1 VSERGVMTA
10 AVRRTGGSAT
20 WEQTLAQ
27 LLRDLLGQGAAER
40 VEAVVFDVS
49 EVLTP
54 DDRKRVL
61 IRVEPRRPMSRA
73 FELAPRTGW
82 PAVSHVLH
90 VPGGHMSTGEELVS
104 LELEPLT
111 EFCAQAEPGL
121 DYVVTEAGALSASE
135 HEERVAD
142 YLFEHA
148 APRRVELSHEFF
160 GQGFETR
167 EHSASVNSILRD
179 AAEVIAETTG
189 LICEEV
195 VPEAR
200 LYVVQ
205 NDGGAAPIS
214 RLALA
219 PVHSLHSAAA
229 TAMLGAA
236 ALTHRTEGQVALLSP
251 EHRVTAT
258 IKRGVLTVDPY
269 QRGENGTLLATQT
282 ARVQPVTP
290 VMVQSLGEDVAVV
303 CLPEADTSD
312 LEPGRG
318 LRVEESLDVVAL
330 GAALAPLADWVN
342 RVITIRGGQDP
353 TPHLEEAEAL
363 VSARLLAQG
372 AAPNNIEIIES
383 RFVTTAYE
391 NSLIASVR
399 VRGVSREQ
407 RHETLC

>member
-1 VSERGVMTA
+1 
-10 AVRRTGGSAT
+10 
-20 WEQTLAQ
+20 
-27 LLRDLLGQGAAER
+27 
-40 VEAVVFDVS
+40 
-49 EVLTP
+49 
-54 DDRKRVL
+54 
-61 IRVEPRRPMSRA
+61 
-73 FELAPRTGW
+73 
-82 PAVSHVLH
+82 
-90 VPGGHMSTGEELVS
+90 MSTGEELVS
-104 LELEPLT
+104 LELGPLA

-121 DYVVTEAGALSASE
+121 DYVVTEVGALSASE

-160 GQGFETR
+160 GQGFGTR
-167 EHSASVNSILRD
+167 EHSASVNNSLRD
-179 AAEVIAETTG
+179 AAEAFGEAAG
-189 LICEEV
+189 LICEDV
-195 VPEAR
+195 VPDAR

-219 PVHSLHSAAA
+219 PVHSLHSMAA
-229 TAMLGAA
+229 TAMIGAA
-236 ALTHRTEGQVALLSP
+236 ALTDRSEGQVALLAP

-258 IKRGVLTVDPY
+258 MKRGVLTVDPY
-269 QRGENGTLLATQT
+269 QRSENGTLLATQT
-282 ARVQPVTP
+282 ARVQPATS
-290 VMVQSLGEDVAVV
+290 VMVQSLGDEVAVV

-312 LEPGRG
+312 LDPGRG
-318 LRVEESLDVVAL
+318 FKVEEGLDVVAL

-372 AAPNNIEIIES
+372 AAPDTIEIVES
-383 RFVTTAYE
+383 RFATTAYE

-399 VRGVSREQ
+399 VRGISREKQ
-407 RHETLC
+407 RETLG